1 MGSKTPLASHVYQP
15 FGGFVYMLSRK
26 EFFKDL
32 LIQAVRVVNDLAGED
47 EGCSGKSA
55 GPKHEIDLPAT
66 ELCPSLLAIEAEIRG
81 VDFQEGRTQEL
92 RRAIYEKLA
101 QNSPR
106 DETESPQ

>member
-1 MGSKTPLASHVYQP
+1 
-15 FGGFVYMLSRK
+15 MLSRQ

-32 LIQAVRVVNDLAGED
+32 IVRAVRVVNALAGEE
-47 EGCSGKSA
+47 EGFFGDTA

-66 ELCPSLLAIEAEIRG
+66 ELCPSLLAIEADIRG
-81 VDFQEGRTQEL
+81 VDLQEGRTQEL

-106 DETESPQ
+106 DKTESPQ